1 MMSEETYREGEIAVI
16 TVWAKRLRNSKATSP
31 AVSAVI
37 ITGTLVALIS
47 VALVFANNF
56 LSVRMAESEFNSARQ
71 VMQTVGLQI
80 DDVAWVI
87 GRTETVRYSS
97 RYGNVAF
104 EPALNYTIYINTT
117 TQSNQILYTTTTGIL
132 CFNMPVSQYSVGNN
146 YYELIYP
153 SIDEG
158 FLLKGA
164 SAPVARVFAVEKL
177 PMGDDSFVRVVVA
190 PAIRM
195 LNLTID
201 ETNYIRLYLP
211 VLLEGEAPQRSQSI
225 TLTGESVSKVGESV
239 TGIKV
244 EVDFPMLELGF
255 DNSFFHFSRTVEP
268 ISLTGKTV
276 VELYVGEVDVALGV
290 HP

>member
-1 MMSEETYREGEIAVI
+1 VTAGWV
-16 TVWAKRLRNSKATSP
+16 KRLRSNKAVSP

-37 ITGTLVALIS
+37 MTGTVVALIS
-47 VALVFANNF
+47 VALVFANNL
-56 LSVRMAESEFNSARQ
+56 LSARMAESEFNAAMQ

-97 RYGNVAF
+97 RYGDVAF

-117 TQSNQILYTTTTGIL
+117 TQSNQRLYTSTTGIL
-132 CFNMPVSQYSVGNN
+132 CFNMPASHYSVGNN

-153 SIDEG
+153 SVAEG
-158 FLLKGA
+158 LLLKGA

-177 PMGDDSFVRVVVA
+177 PMGGKSFVRVVVA
-190 PAIRM
+190 PTIRM
-195 LNLTID
+195 LNLTVGD
-201 ETNYIRLYLP
+201 TDYVRLYLP
-211 VLLEGEAPQRSQSI
+211 VLSEGNATKRYQSI
-225 TLTGESVSKVGESV
+225 TLAGESVSKVGESV

-244 EVDFPMLELGF
+244 EVDFPLPGF
-255 DNSFFHFSRTVEP
+255 DNSFFHFSKTIET
-268 ISLTGKTV
+268 ISLTEGAV
-276 VELYVGEVDVALGV
+276 VELFVGAVDVALGV

>member
-1 MMSEETYREGEIAVI
+1 MIAVW
-16 TVWAKRLRNSKATSP
+16 VKRLGSSRAVSP

-37 ITGTLVALIS
+37 MTGTVVALIS
-47 VALVFANNF
+47 VALVFANNL
-56 LSVRMAESEFNSARQ
+56 LSVRMAESEFNSAMQ

-97 RYGNVAF
+97 RYGDVAF
-104 EPALNYTIYINTT
+104 ESALNYTIYINTT
-117 TQSNQILYTTTTGIL
+117 TQLNQRLYTTTTGIL

-153 SIDEG
+153 SANG
-158 FLLKGA
+158 GLLLKGA

-177 PMGDDSFVRVVVA
+177 PMGGKSFVRVVVA
-190 PAIRM
+190 PTIRM
-195 LNLTID
+195 LNLTIGD
-201 ETNYIRLYLP
+201 TNYIRLYLP
-211 VLLEGEAPQRSQSI
+211 VLLEGNATKRYQSI
-225 TLTGESVSKVGESV
+225 TLAGESVSKVGESV

-244 EVDFPMLELGF
+244 EVDFPLFGF
-255 DNSFFHFSRTVEP
+255 DNSFFHFSKTVET
-268 ISLTGKTV
+268 ISLTESV
-276 VELYVGEVDVALGV
+276 LELYVGEVDVALGV